1 MNKLLVI
8 ESPNKIDTIKKYLN
22 DSEFKIVATV
32 GHIRDIPQTNMGFDE
47 KTLEP
52 RWIIPKKR
60 KGEKESKEEIVRH
73 IKQLASESDVIY
85 LATDPDRE
93 GEAISWHVWSVLPE
107 KDQKKCKRITFN
119 EITKPAIIEALEH
132 PRDLDEL
139 WVKSQFSRRLLDRL
153 VGYKVSKMV
162 RQKVKGQSAG
172 RVQSVALKIIYDRE
186 RAIKYFTPH
195 TWFTVD
201 PEGKNKLTLVLREL
215 SPALAKDKTIKY
227 EKKDNEAEGSGIN
240 FIDEASANKVKD
252 ALSKKFKVYKIDDPV
267 QFKRNPADPYKTSTL
282 QQDGITRLGWNINK
296 VTSIAQKLYEGI
308 NIDGESTALISYPR
322 TDSIRLSDTFATKL
336 TKFVN
341 TKYGDKY
348 LEVRKFTDKKEAKNV
363 QGAHEAIRVIDPYV
377 TPASIKNKIGKDEYA
392 LYNMVWCRTV
402 ASFMK
407 PAVYERII
415 VRVINNDNKFYTYS
429 RIIKFD
435 GFRKVMNPTE
445 NISLRNIDT
454 SDELLGTNLD
464 IDKVTVRSHTTEPP
478 ARYNQASLVKE
489 LDNLGVGR
497 PSTYRSMADMALER
511 GYAILKSR
519 AYVMTELG
527 DRVIMFLTKYFP
539 FLVSAHFTSMVE
551 KELDDV
557 ADGKLEWT
565 KPVRDMQQNLGVL
578 LTNAQT
584 RAKVVSDEVGRKCP
598 KCGKPLVYRYN
609 KKTHAKFIGCSGFP
623 KCKYVEFA
631 DTDGVAM
638 PSNITMAEKCPE
650 CGKPLVLR
658 RNRRGQFFVGCSGY
672 PKCKYIM
679 KTDKEQMGKFLDKYL
694 PKKKEEQKEA
704 KSE

>member
-1 MNKLLVI
+1 MNKLLII
-8 ESPNKIDTIKKYLN
+8 ESPNKINTIKKYLN
-22 DSEFKIVATV
+22 DDEFQIVATV
-32 GHIRDIPQTNMGFDE
+32 GHIRDIPSNNMGFDE

-60 KGEKESKEEIVRH
+60 KGEKESKEDIVKN
-73 IKQLASESDVIY
+73 IKKLASQADTIY

-119 EITKPAIIEALEH
+119 EITKSAILEALDH
-132 PRDLDEL
+132 PRDLDDL
-139 WVKSQFSRRLLDRL
+139 WVKSQFSRRILDRL
-153 VGYKVSKMV
+153 VGYKVSKIV
-162 RQKVKGQSAG
+162 RKKVKGQSAG

-186 RAIKYFTPH
+186 RAIKNFKPR
-195 TWFTVD
+195 TWYTVD

-215 SPALAKDKTIKY
+215 APALANNKDIKY
-227 EKKDNEAEGSGIN
+227 EKKDDETEGTGIN

-252 ALSKKFKVYKIDDPV
+252 SLSKNFKVYKIDDPV

-296 VTSIAQKLYEGI
+296 VTSIAQKLYEGVKI
-308 NIDGESTALISYPR
+308 GKESTALISYPR
-322 TDSIRLSDTFATKL
+322 TDSIRLSDTFANKL
-336 TKFVN
+336 TKFVKD
-341 TKYGDKY
+341 TYGDKY
-348 LEVRKFTDKKEAKNV
+348 LEVRKFIDKKEAKNV

-377 TPASIKNKIGKDEYA
+377 TPASLKNKIGKDEYL
-392 LYNMVWCRTV
+392 LYNMIWCRTV

-407 PAVYERII
+407 AAIYERII

-429 RIIKFD
+429 RILKFD

-445 NISLRNIDT
+445 KISERNLNAD
-454 SDELLGTNLD
+454 DELLGTNLE
-464 IDKVTVRSHTTEPP
+464 IDKVNVKQHTTEPP

-511 GYAILKSR
+511 GYAKLQSR

-527 DRVIMFLTKYFP
+527 DNVIIFLAKYFP

-551 KELDDV
+551 KELDEI
-557 ADGKLEWT
+557 ADGELDWK
-565 KPVRDMQQNLGVL
+565 KPIKDMQKDLGSL
-578 LTNAQT
+578 LHTAET
-584 RAKVVSDEVGRKCP
+584 KAKVVSDEVGRNCP

-609 KKTHAKFIGCSGFP
+609 KRTRAKFIGCSGFP
-623 KCKYVEFA
+623 SCKYVEFDDKDA
-631 DTDGVAM
+631 K
-638 PSNITMAEKCPE
+638 PSNIKMEEKCPE
-650 CGKPLVLR
+650 CGLPLILR
-658 RNRRGQFFVGCSGY
+658 KNKRGQYFVGCTGY

-679 KTDKEQMGKFLDKYL
+679 KTSKEQMKTFLDKYL
-694 PKKKEEQKEA
+694 PKKEETK
-704 KSE
+704 